1 MPRIPDQIGPSVQQQ
16 AVQLPFARGYQ
27 QGAFGPSAAV
37 AASAQATSGM
47 PASFDAFGK
56 IVQELQDKEDT
67 ANVLT
72 LENKFKGEVL
82 QLTTDN
88 LGRNGGNAS
97 GMRAETAQRFD
108 ELKKQYDGQLVND
121 RQRQAFSKT
130 FESLRYNSVANA
142 ASHEVTERD
151 KYIIS
156 SSIAGIE
163 TDIGLAAANA
173 GDPLAGVIA
182 RDSIKQRAFVAARV
196 RGDSS
201 HVAQRFVTA
210 SLTSLHTQVLQ
221 QLAQDDPSKAAD
233 YFERNKGE
241 IDGTK
246 HAELGKQ
253 AAEMTRGARV
263 EAAAQTAWT
272 ASGVLNDDDKAIE
285 LDKIYKDIDKQ
296 VTDPEE
302 RKRAREQVREMASA
316 TKDARKER
324 EETEQS
330 SVMLLYRGGKTL
342 AEISRSPEFA
352 KLSGT
357 KQVRI
362 MRELET
368 IESVKASRLATEAN
382 RLAADAA
389 RGASNALRADA
400 IAGLGLKQL
409 EREQKIK
416 ELEGHG
422 LMFQMTQPD
431 TLARLTE
438 AQIINSRLANTHM
451 NTVLKAKRE
460 LSAPANLDNAR
471 IDRDMFNNILSR
483 STGLDV
489 IGIKPGDPKA
499 DVIGL
504 AYQRAE
510 SAIRE
515 AQNKAQQPLSAAV
528 KEQIMREQAEL
539 TLRTTGWPN
548 RSIETN
554 VLTLTPANAMRLILP
569 ADKPILI
576 ERFKKREGFTPTDM
590 QLRDDAYN
598 LLRIRADEERN
609 ALRRNVTP

>member
-1 MPRIPDQIGPSVQQQ
+1 
-16 AVQLPFARGYQ
+16 
-27 QGAFGPSAAV
+27 
-37 AASAQATSGM
+37 
-47 PASFDAFGK
+47 
-56 IVQELQDKEDT
+56 
-67 ANVLT
+67 
-72 LENKFKGEVL
+72 
-82 QLTTDN
+82 
-88 LGRNGGNAS
+88 
-97 GMRAETAQRFD
+97 
-108 ELKKQYDGQLVND
+108 
-121 RQRQAFSKT
+121 
-130 FESLRYNSVANA
+130 
-142 ASHEVTERD
+142 
-151 KYIIS
+151 
-156 SSIAGIE
+156 
-163 TDIGLAAANA
+163 
-173 GDPLAGVIA
+173 
-182 RDSIKQRAFVAARV
+182 
-196 RGDSS
+196 
-201 HVAQRFVTA
+201 
-210 SLTSLHTQVLQ
+210 
-221 QLAQDDPSKAAD
+221 
-233 YFERNKGE
+233 
-241 IDGTK
+241 
-246 HAELGKQ
+246 
-253 AAEMTRGARV
+253 
-263 EAAAQTAWT
+263 
-272 ASGVLNDDDKAIE
+272 
-285 LDKIYKDIDKQ
+285 
-296 VTDPEE
+296 
-302 RKRAREQVREMASA
+302 
-316 TKDARKER
+316 
-324 EETEQS
+324 
-330 SVMLLYRGGKTL
+330 
-342 AEISRSPEFA
+342 
-352 KLSGT
+352 
-357 KQVRI
+357 